1 MRFRKTIKLG
11 DIIRVNLSKT
21 GASISA
27 KIPGLKGLTFNT
39 GSQGTYVT
47 GSLPGTGLSER
58 IKVSDTGVGVRW
70 GDVVGRVTGKGTV
83 EEQKAAER
91 EEAAR
96 IKAEEK
102 AAEQARVAEEKAR
115 ALEELHQA
123 NMSQIEEINE
133 RISVFTNIGTYSA
146 DVPALGTDCASEK
159 EAEAALAAWLC
170 QVKGPV
176 GYAVDYM
183 ASRDGSI
190 IFADMDLPEIED
202 LPSEV
207 ASETSTGKLRVA
219 NMKQTDLREIYAK
232 TVYGLSVWLA
242 SHFFVQCPATKLI
255 VMSCYTQRTNSAGI
269 TEDTYVLSVKF
280 DRDRFVGI
288 DVSAMDPQVFSESF
302 EHRVRQTTTGLF
314 QKIEPFGPEEYG
326 ISDEYPDEPVEQI
339 VAWAA
344 EGDDELPEEPAAEP
358 LEDEAPVPAIEP
370 EPASAEAPAAM
381 PASSAVFVG
390 PDDEDY
396 EDTEDDLSRYS
407 LEAEVP
413 DVADAVDEE
422 PDDDLS
428 RYSFDD

>member
-58 IKVSDTGVGVRW
+58 IKVSDSGVGVRW
-70 GDVVGRVTGKGTV
+70 GDIVGRVTGKGSV

-123 NMSQIEEINE
+123 NLAQIEEINE
-133 RISVFTNIGTYSA
+133 RISLFTTIGTYSA
-146 DVPALGTDCASEK
+146 DVPALGTECASEK

-176 GYAVDYM
+176 GYGVDYM

-232 TVYGLSVWLA
+232 AVYGLSVWLA

-269 TEDTYVLSVKF
+269 PEDTYVLSVKF
-280 DRDRFVGI
+280 NRDRFVGI
-288 DVSAMDPQVFSESF
+288 DVSAMDPQVFCESF

-326 ISDEYPDEPVEQI
+326 ISDEYVDEPVEQI

-344 EGDDELPEEPAAEP
+344 DDIDEQPAEPVAEVAEEVFEEEAPASAYELAPAPAEIPTAAPAPAVVSFGSDDDEYEESSVAPFTYEADESDAGDDEPE
-358 LEDEAPVPAIEP
+358 
-370 EPASAEAPAAM
+370 
-381 PASSAVFVG
+381 
-390 PDDEDY
+390 
-396 EDTEDDLSRYS
+396 
-407 LEAEVP
+407 
-413 DVADAVDEE
+413 
-422 PDDDLS
+422 DDLS